1 MTLND
6 LLVNKSM
13 CMTNTI
19 LELVLAIW
27 AVILCYLLLLAHR
40 DIKRLER
47 QLEQEPAGVFRLSNL
62 RDAQATR

>member
-1 MTLND
+1 MTLKE
-6 LLVNKSM
+6 LVENKAM

-47 QLEQEPAGVFRLSNL
+47 RLEQEPAGVFQLSNL
-62 RDAQATR
+62 RDAQAVR

>member
-1 MTLND
+1 MTLKELFNS
-6 LLVNKSM
+6 KTM

-27 AVILCYLLLLAHR
+27 AVILCYLLLLANR

-47 QLEQEPAGVFRLSNL
+47 RLEQEPAGVFRLSNL
-62 RDAQATR
+62 RDAQAVR